1 MKHITIFLFCNFTNI
16 IMQSPGP
23 IYTWHL
29 FPKLDAKLVGLLS
42 SLSPSD
48 WEKQTIAPLWTVKDI
63 AAHLLDTNLRAVSML
78 RDGYQGESPGV
89 IHGYQDLVAYLNR
102 LNADWVNAMKRISP
116 KVLIE
121 LLAITGP
128 PYANYLKSLDPFEKA
143 KFSVAW
149 AGEEESFNW
158 FHIAREYTEKWHHQ
172 QQIRL
177 VVGQEEALYSP
188 ELYHP
193 HLETSMRALP
203 YHYRNIKGIKEELIQ
218 FSISGEG
225 GGDWFLYY
233 NGERWIQVVDA
244 TLNPICKVEIP
255 GHIAWKLFT
264 NASINFDKDI
274 LITGKQEL
282 GNKLLEMKA
291 VMM

>member
-1 MKHITIFLFCNFTNI
+1 MK
-16 IMQSPGP
+16 SPGP
-23 IYTWHL
+23 IFTSHL
-29 FPKLDAKLVGLLS
+29 FPILDAKLIELLS

-48 WEKQTIAPLWTVKDI
+48 WEKQTIAPLWKVKDI

-78 RDGYQGESPGV
+78 RDNYQDESPGV
-89 IHGYQDLVAYLNR
+89 IHGYQDLVSYLNR
-102 LNADWVNAMKRISP
+102 LNADWVTAMKRLST

-121 LLAITGP
+121 LLEITGP
-128 PYANYLKSLDPFEKA
+128 PYCDYLKSLDPFEKA

-149 AGEEESFNW
+149 AGEDESYNW
-158 FHIAREYTEKWHHQ
+158 FHIARDYTEKWHHQ

-177 VVGQEEALYSP
+177 AVGQEKALYTH

-193 HLETSMRALP
+193 HLDTSMRALP
-203 YHYRNIKGIKEELIQ
+203 YHYRDITGSEGEVIQ
-218 FSISGEG
+218 FKIKGEG
-225 GGDWFLYY
+225 GGDWYLYHH
-233 NGERWIQVVDA
+233 GERWIQVVDSPIE
-244 TLNPICKVEIP
+244 PICKVEIP

-264 NASINFDKDI
+264 NETINFNKNV

-282 GNKLLEMKA
+282 GIKLLEMKA